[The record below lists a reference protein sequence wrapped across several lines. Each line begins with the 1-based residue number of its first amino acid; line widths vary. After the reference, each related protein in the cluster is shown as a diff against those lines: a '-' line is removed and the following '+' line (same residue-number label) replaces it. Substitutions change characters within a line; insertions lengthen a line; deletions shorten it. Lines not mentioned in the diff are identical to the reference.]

1 MLLSISEFI
10 EASLNGSIE
19 ASVMTALTEQGH
31 IEAAQ
36 VQQIKDSAAE
46 VSLNSIAAVSR
57 MGIVGDDT
65 LYEVISSIIGW
76 NLVDKVSLCP
86 LASDVI
92 QTLDKLN
99 LNADWCINHHIFPV
113 LSKENTLKLYVGYL
127 KQPSDLNIVL
137 VSASEYDI
145 QLNLLTPAMAVTVE
159 DDISRERAVSE
170 LFGKSNTDIA
180 ALAEEA
186 PVINLVNSI
195 VERAIFAEAS
205 DIHIEAGEKNMVVR
219 FRIDGKLT
227 EFMQQPSSRFP
238 AIASRIKLLS
248 QLDIAERR
256 LPQDGRFSTRAG
268 KKEFDVR
275 VSTAPDVRGESIV
288 MRLLPKQRDELKL
301 ASLGFEDDHLA
312 LIKEWGSLSNGI
324 ILVTGPTG
332 SGKSTTLYGLL
343 ADIKTGE
350 EKILTV
356 EDPVEYQLD
365 GIVQVQARSDIGYT
379 FAKALRTFL
388 RQDPDIIMVGEIR
401 DKETADISIQSSL
414 TGHLVLS
421 TLHTNDACSVFPR
434 LADIGVEP
442 YLTAATI
449 QGVQAQRLVRK
460 LCQECAVETTAPS
473 YIELDERVLA
483 KIDTDNVKWKK
494 AVGCKS
500 CHGKGY
506 RGRVGIYELV
516 PVTNEIRQ
524 AVADNA
530 EVTKVRK
537 LARNAGFRSL
547 LEDGLLKAA
556 KGVTTVEEVLRVCSL
571 DEDIS

>member
-1 MLLSISEFI
+1 MSLTISKFIESSLKGSTEAHVISELVKLGHLDESQVAF
-10 EASLNGSIE
+10 AS
-19 ASVMTALTEQGH
+19 
-31 IEAAQ
+31 
-36 VQQIKDSAAE
+36 KSANDL
-46 VSLNSIAAVSR
+46 SLSKIAAISR
-57 MGIVGDDT
+57 MGLIGDDT
-65 LYEVISSIIGW
+65 LYEVIAEALGW
-76 NLVDKVSLCP
+76 SLVDKVNLCP
-86 LASDVI
+86 SAAEVI
-92 QTLDKLN
+92 KTFSTLE
-99 LNADWCINHHIFPV
+99 LNADWCVKNHIFPV
-113 LSKENTLKLYVGYL
+113 LIDETVLVVYVGYL
-127 KQPSDLNIVL
+127 KNPSDLSVIL
-137 VSASEYDI
+137 VTAEDFTI
-145 QLNLLTPAMAVTVE
+145 ELKLLTPAMAVTVE

-170 LFGKSNTDIA
+170 LFGTHTSDIA

-219 FRIDGKLT
+219 FRIDGKLV

-256 LPQDGRFSTRAG
+256 LPQDGRFTTRAG
-268 KKEFDVR
+268 KREYDVR

-301 ASLGFEDDHLA
+301 ASLGFEVDHLS
-312 LIKEWGSLSNGI
+312 LIKEWGKLSNGI

-365 GIVQVQARSDIGYT
+365 GIIQVQARADIGYT

-401 DKETADISIQSSL
+401 DKETADIAIQSSL

-442 YLTAATI
+442 YLTAASI

-460 LCQECAVETTAPS
+460 LCPDCAQDAPEPS
-473 YIELDERVLA
+473 YISIDDKTFNLLDDKKPL
-483 KIDTDNVKWKK
+483 WKK

-506 RGRVGIYELV
+506 RGRIGIYELV
-516 PVTNEIRQ
+516 PVTNSIRQ

-530 EVTKVRK
+530 DVNKIRK
-537 LARNAGFRSL
+537 LARSAGYRSL

-556 KGVTTVEEVLRVCSL
+556 KGITTVEEVLRVCSL
-571 DEDIS
+571 DEDV

>member
-1 MLLSISEFI
+1 MSLTISTFI
-10 EASLNGSIE
+10 ESSVKGNIEERVVTELLARGHLDESQAEFVKSSAQEMSLN
-19 ASVMTALTEQGH
+19 A
-31 IEAAQ
+31 
-36 VQQIKDSAAE
+36 
-46 VSLNSIAAVSR
+46 IAAISR
-57 MGIVGDDT
+57 MGLIGDDT
-65 LYEVISSIIGW
+65 LYESIAHVLNW
-76 NLVDKVSLCP
+76 PLVDKVSACP

-92 QTLDKLN
+92 QALDTLE
-99 LNADWCINHHIFPV
+99 LNADWCVTNHIFPV
-113 LSKENTLKLYVGYL
+113 IKDNRTLILFTGYL
-127 KQPSDLNIVL
+127 KKPSDLSVVL
-137 VSASEYDI
+137 VGTESYEI
-145 QLNLLTPAMAVTVE
+145 ELRLLTPAMAVTVE

-170 LFGKSNTDIA
+170 LFGTHTTDIA

-219 FRIDGKLT
+219 FRVDGKLV

-256 LPQDGRFSTRAG
+256 LPQDGRFTTRAG
-268 KKEFDVR
+268 KKEYDVR

-301 ASLGFEDDHLA
+301 AALGFEDDHLK
-312 LIKEWGSLSNGI
+312 LIKEWGELSNGI

-365 GIVQVQARSDIGYT
+365 GIIQVQARADIGYT

-401 DKETADISIQSSL
+401 DKETADIAIQSSL

-442 YLTAATI
+442 YLTAASI

-460 LCQECAVETTAPS
+460 LCTECAEDAPPPS
-473 YIELDERVLA
+473 YISLDSKSKAMLGEEN
-483 KIDTDNVKWKK
+483 ISWKK
-494 AVGCKS
+494 AVGCKA

-506 RGRVGIYELV
+506 RGRIGIYELV
-516 PVTNEIRQ
+516 PVTNAIRQ
-524 AVADNA
+524 AIADNE
-530 EVTKVRK
+530 EVGKIRK
-537 LARNAGFRSL
+537 LARSAGYRSL
-547 LEDGLLKAA
+547 IEDGLLKAA
-556 KGVTTVEEVLRVCSL
+556 KGITTAEEVLRVCSL
-571 DEDIS
+571 DEDAS

>member
-1 MLLSISEFI
+1 MSLTISEFI
-10 EASLNGSIE
+10 ESSLKGSTEAHVISELVKLGHLDESQVTFAS
-19 ASVMTALTEQGH
+19 
-31 IEAAQ
+31 
-36 VQQIKDSAAE
+36 KSANDL
-46 VSLNSIAAVSR
+46 SLSKIAAISR
-57 MGIVGDDT
+57 MGLIGDDT
-65 LYEVISSIIGW
+65 LYEVIAEVLGW
-76 NLVDKVSLCP
+76 SLVDKVNLCP
-86 LASDVI
+86 SAAEVI
-92 QTLDKLN
+92 KAFSTIE
-99 LNADWCINHHIFPV
+99 LNADWCVKNHIFPV
-113 LSKENTLKLYVGYL
+113 LIDETVLVVYVGYL
-127 KQPSDLNIVL
+127 KNPSDLSVIL
-137 VSASEYDI
+137 VAAEDFTI
-145 QLNLLTPAMAVTVE
+145 ELKLLTPAMAVTVE

-170 LFGKSNTDIA
+170 LFGTHTSDIA

-219 FRIDGKLT
+219 FRIDGKLV

-256 LPQDGRFSTRAG
+256 LPQDGRFTTRAG
-268 KKEFDVR
+268 KREYDVR

-301 ASLGFEDDHLA
+301 ASLGFEVDHLS
-312 LIKEWGSLSNGI
+312 LIKEWGKLSNGI

-365 GIVQVQARSDIGYT
+365 GIIQVQARADIGYT

-401 DKETADISIQSSL
+401 DKETADIAIQSSL

-421 TLHTNDACSVFPR
+421 TLHTNDASSVFPR

-442 YLTAATI
+442 YLTAASI

-460 LCQECAVETTAPS
+460 LCPDCAQDAPEPS
-473 YIELDERVLA
+473 YIS
-483 KIDTDNVKWKK
+483 IDDKAFNLLGDKKPQWKK
-494 AVGCKS
+494 AVGCKA

-506 RGRVGIYELV
+506 RGRIGIYELI
-516 PVTNEIRQ
+516 PVTNSIRQ
-524 AVADNA
+524 AIADNA
-530 EVTKVRK
+530 DVNKIRK
-537 LARNAGFRSL
+537 LARSAGYRSL

-556 KGVTTVEEVLRVCSL
+556 KGITTVEEVLRVCSL
-571 DEDIS
+571 DEDA

>member
-1 MLLSISEFI
+1 MSISISEFI
-10 EASLNGSIE
+10 EASLNGTIE
-19 ASVMTALTEQGH
+19 ASINAELVKRGH
-31 IEAAQ
+31 IEVEQ
-36 VQQIKDSAAE
+36 IQQINESATE
-46 VSLNSIAAVSR
+46 LNLSAVATISR
-57 MGIVGDDT
+57 MGLVGDDT
-65 LYEVISSIIGW
+65 LYEAVSETIGW
-76 NLVDKVSLCP
+76 NLIDKVRECP

-92 QTLDKLN
+92 QTLEKLN
-99 LNADWCINHHIFPV
+99 LNTDWCINHHIFPV
-113 LSKENTLKLYVGYL
+113 LTENNILKLYVGYL
-127 KQPSDLNIVL
+127 KQPSDLNVVL
-137 VSASEYDI
+137 VSAEGYTVKTF
-145 QLNLLTPAMAVTVE
+145 LLTPAMAVTVE

-170 LFGKSNTDIA
+170 LFGKNNSDIA

-219 FRIDGKLT
+219 FRIDGKLS

-238 AIASRIKLLS
+238 AISSRIKLLS

-256 LPQDGRFSTRAG
+256 LPQDGRFTTRAG
-268 KKEFDVR
+268 KREFDVR

-301 ASLGFEDDHLA
+301 SSLGFEEDHLK
-312 LIKEWGSLSNGI
+312 LITEWGSLSNGI

-365 GIVQVQARSDIGYT
+365 GIVQVQARPDIGYT

-449 QGVQAQRLVRK
+449 QGVQAQRLLRK
-460 LCQECAVETTAPS
+460 LCQECAIECAPPS
-473 YIELDERVLA
+473 LMGVDSGILSQIS
-483 KIDTDNVKWKK
+483 KDNFSWKK
-494 AVGCKS
+494 PVGCKS

-506 RGRVGIYELV
+506 RGRIGIYELI

-524 AVADNA
+524 AVADNSD
-530 EVTKVRK
+530 VTKIRK
-537 LARNAGFRSL
+537 LARKAGFRSL

-556 KGVTTVEEVLRVCSL
+556 KGITTVEEVLRVCSIE
-571 DEDIS
+571 EDIS